1 MSHIDRNF
9 QSIAKTSPV
18 VPSDP
23 RFLSSLVDTYYR
35 DRIQNSRSLGEILR
49 GRSPRATSV
58 LLHTNDYLS
67 IANDPRLVRAEVR
80 ALEEVG
86 HGDAVSRALVPD
98 LDDAIGKFEQRIAR
112 ILGAEA
118 AVMGASGYCANTGL
132 LQSIAS
138 PEVPVYIDMKAH
150 ASLWEGVQLSRA
162 TARPFRHNDPEHLER
177 QVRQYGPGIIV
188 VDALYSTT
196 GTLAPL
202 AAMVVV
208 AETHGCVMVAD
219 ETHSFGVQ
227 GPGGAGVAAAQGVA
241 HRVHFRTIGLSKAMG
256 GRGGV
261 VACSARNAEFFR
273 YTSNPMIFSTAVL
286 PHEVAGFHA
295 VLDIVESERWRRE
308 RVRASHAY
316 LCDGLDDLGYNVDD
330 SDAQIIALEAGPE
343 AAVVV
348 LRDALE
354 DNDVF
359 GSVFCAPATP
369 KNRALVRMTI
379 NASLTR
385 EQLDHVLAACARIR
399 EQVGQADWASSRR
412 RKGRNRLAAAAD

>member
-1 MSHIDRNF
+1 MSHIDRNI
-9 QSIAKTSPV
+9 QAVSSPPV
-18 VPSDP
+18 VASDDP
-23 RFLSSLVDTYYR
+23 QFLHSIVGAYYR
-35 DRIQNSRSLGEILR
+35 DRIQNTRSLGELLR
-49 GRSPRATSV
+49 GRSPRPSSV

-67 IANDPRLVRAEVR
+67 IAHHPRLIEAEVK
-80 ALEEVG
+80 ALQEIG

-98 LDDAIGKFEQRIAR
+98 LNDALGRFEQRIAR

-118 AVMGASGYCANTGL
+118 AVLGASGYCANTGL
-132 LQSIAS
+132 LQSIAG

-150 ASLWEGVQLSRA
+150 ASLWEGVALARA

-177 QVRQYGPGIIV
+177 QVRQHGPGIIV

-196 GTLAPL
+196 GTLSPL
-202 AAMVVV
+202 AALV
-208 AETHGCVMVAD
+208 AISDAHGCVVVAD

-227 GPGGAGVAAAQGVA
+227 GPRGAGVAAAQGVA

-261 VACSARNAEFFR
+261 VACSARNAEFVR
-273 YTSNPMIFSTAVL
+273 YSAFPMIFSTSVL

-295 VLDIVESERWRRE
+295 VLDIIESERWRRE

-343 AAVVV
+343 SAVLV

-354 DNDVF
+354 ENDVF

-369 KNRALVRMTI
+369 KNRALVRMTV
-379 NASLTR
+379 NASLTQ
-385 EQLDHVLAACARIR
+385 EQLDQVLAVCARIR
-399 EQVGQADWASSRR
+399 DEVGLAGWASSRR
-412 RKGRNRLAAAAD
+412 RKGRGRMAVAAD